1 MTRLN
6 LILVL
11 AIIASAMFLV
21 HSHYEAR
28 RSFMALEAATKEATR
43 LELEFERL
51 QVERSAQA
59 SPLRIEQIAKQ
70 QLQMRLVTPGI
81 TQYVKQP
88 ADLPSENGQATARA
102 KRPASDRTAD
112 KSAAKSTDTSSN
124 ESAGGKP

>member
-28 RSFMALEAATKEATR
+28 RSFMALEAATKEAAR

-51 QVERSAQA
+51 QVERRAQA

-81 TQYVKQP
+81 TQYVTCQP
-88 ADLPSENGQATARA
+88 RLNLLEASHEQPQRSIVIQSIVGQ
-102 KRPASDRTAD
+102 
-112 KSAAKSTDTSSN
+112 
-124 ESAGGKP
+124 

>member
-1 MTRLN
+1 M
-6 LILVL
+6 LVL

-51 QVERSAQA
+51 QVERRAQA

-88 ADLPSENGQATARA
+88 ADLPVENGQATARA

-112 KSAAKSTDTSSN
+112 KSA
-124 ESAGGKP
+124 GGKP

>member
-51 QVERSAQA
+51 QVERRAQA

-88 ADLPSENGQATARA
+88 ADLPAAT
-102 KRPASDRTAD
+102 D
-112 KSAAKSTDTSSN
+112 
-124 ESAGGKP
+124 SAGGKP

>member
-6 LILVL
+6 LMLVL
-11 AIIASAMFLV
+11 GVIFSAMFLV

-43 LELEFERL
+43 LELEHERL
-51 QVERSAQA
+51 QVERRSQA

-88 ADLPSENGQATARA
+88 AELP
-102 KRPASDRTAD
+102 
-112 KSAAKSTDTSSN
+112 
-124 ESAGGKP
+124 KPGEKKL

>member
-6 LILVL
+6 LFLVL
-11 AIIASAMFLV
+11 AVIASAMFLV

-51 QVERSAQA
+51 QVERRAQA

-88 ADLPSENGQATARA
+88 ADLPQSTDRA
-102 KRPASDRTAD
+102 AV
-112 KSAAKSTDTSSN
+112 KSTSKSS

>member
-6 LILVL
+6 LMLVL
-11 AIIASAMFLV
+11 AVIFSAMFLV

-28 RSFMALEAATKEATR
+28 RSFMALEAATKEATC
-43 LELEFERL
+43 LELEHERL
-51 QVERSAQA
+51 QVERRSQA

-88 ADLPSENGQATARA
+88 ADVS
-102 KRPASDRTAD
+102 KPAE
-112 KSAAKSTDTSSN
+112 KK
-124 ESAGGKP
+124 

>member
-6 LILVL
+6 LILVI
-11 AIIASAMFLV
+11 AIILSAMFLV

-43 LELEFERL
+43 LELEYERL
-51 QVERSAQA
+51 QVERRSQA

-70 QLQMRLVTPGI
+70 ELQMRLVTPGI

-88 ADLPSENGQATARA
+88 SDS
-102 KRPASDRTAD
+102 PASPSKVFNKTA
-112 KSAAKSTDTSSN
+112 
-124 ESAGGKP
+124 EVKP

>member
-6 LILVL
+6 VFLVI

-21 HSHYEAR
+21 HNHHQAR
-28 RSFMALEAATKEATR
+28 RSFMALESATKEATR
-43 LELEFERL
+43 LELEYERL
-51 QVERSAQA
+51 QVERRAQA

-88 ADLPSENGQATARA
+88 ADLQIPVSITEN
-102 KRPASDRTAD
+102 
-112 KSAAKSTDTSSN
+112 KST
-124 ESAGGKP
+124 GVKQ

>member
-6 LILVL
+6 LILVI
-11 AIIASAMFLV
+11 AIILSAMFLV

-43 LELEFERL
+43 LELEQERL
-51 QVERSAQA
+51 KVERRAQA

-70 QLQMRLVTPGI
+70 ELQMRLVTPGI

-88 ADLPSENGQATARA
+88 ADMAVAANQPNNKAVPPSENKVDSKAAEA
-102 KRPASDRTAD
+102 KP
-112 KSAAKSTDTSSN
+112 
-124 ESAGGKP
+124 